1 MDERLAAAAEFTQ
14 EEQEAERAEIEHSY
28 RSMKFSQQIRHTSLS
43 CWKAC
48 GGEKFF
54 PFHVEQD
61 VLVGK
66 SNACFG
72 DCMNINLEKGPF
84 LSELGTV
91 PEDAIPKKF
100 IWAHG
105 Y

>member
-1 MDERLAAAAEFTQ
+1 
-14 EEQEAERAEIEHSY
+14 
-28 RSMKFSQQIRHTSLS
+28 
-43 CWKAC
+43 
-48 GGEKFF
+48 
-54 PFHVEQD
+54 
-61 VLVGK
+61 
-66 SNACFG
+66 
-72 DCMNINLEKGPF
+72 MNINLEKGPF